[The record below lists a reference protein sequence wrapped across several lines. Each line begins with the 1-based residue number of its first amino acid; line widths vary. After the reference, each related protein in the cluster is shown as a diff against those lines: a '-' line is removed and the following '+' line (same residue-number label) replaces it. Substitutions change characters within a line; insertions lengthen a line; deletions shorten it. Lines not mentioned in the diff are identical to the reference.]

1 MRVGILR
8 RPGLASEAEV
18 LDRVHRV
25 LGPVELLDDVSVR
38 PQVCKILKIET
49 RSGEQSFV
57 KWYAEASDY
66 QRECDALSQYTPAL
80 GTDAPR
86 LIAEDE
92 ALQMVLISRVPGE
105 IATATQ
111 SHWDP
116 LIHYRAGELVRRLHE
131 ASPPVVSDQFV
142 RQSAQRFED
151 AASQLEGKVESSLLA
166 EARLFIARAMDISP
180 VALVPTHREN
190 HPRHWVVDPGGHV
203 RLIDFGMCEYDPWI
217 VDVFPLEQ
225 DYWRVDPQLRSAFLG
240 GYDRDIEDDDIA
252 LLRAH
257 HAVTA
262 LQALVSAT
270 ATGATKTQKI
280 RARDMFDRL
289 IGHTLF

>member
-57 KWYAEASDY
+57 KWYATASDY

-116 LIHYRAGELVRRLHE
+116 LIHYRAGELIRRLHE
-131 ASPPVVSDQFV
+131 ASPPVISDQFV

-217 VDVFPLEQ
+217 VDVFALEQ

>member
-92 ALQMVLISRVPGE
+92 ALQMVLISRVQGE

>member
-1 MRVGILR
+1 
-8 RPGLASEAEV
+8 
-18 LDRVHRV
+18 
-25 LGPVELLDDVSVR
+25 
-38 PQVCKILKIET
+38 VCKILKIET

-92 ALQMVLISRVPGE
+92 ALQMVLISRVQGE

>member
-38 PQVCKILKIET
+38 PQVCRILKIET

-217 VDVFPLEQ
+217 VDVFALEQ

>member
-38 PQVCKILKIET
+38 PQVCRILKIET

-57 KWYAEASDY
+57 KWYAAASDY

-116 LIHYRAGELVRRLHE
+116 LIHYRAGELIRRLHE
-131 ASPPVVSDQFV
+131 ASPPVISDQFV

-217 VDVFPLEQ
+217 VDVFALEQ

>member
-270 ATGATKTQKI
+270 ATGATKTQKV

>member
-217 VDVFPLEQ
+217 VDVFALEQ

>member
-8 RPGLASEAEV
+8 RPGLASEADV

-38 PQVCKILKIET
+38 PQVCRILKIET

>member
-1 MRVGILR
+1 
-8 RPGLASEAEV
+8 
-18 LDRVHRV
+18 
-25 LGPVELLDDVSVR
+25 
-38 PQVCKILKIET
+38 
-49 RSGEQSFV
+49 
-57 KWYAEASDY
+57 
-66 QRECDALSQYTPAL
+66 L

-217 VDVFPLEQ
+217 VDVFALEQ

>member
-1 MRVGILR
+1 MRLGTLR

-25 LGPVELLDDVSVR
+25 LGPVEILDDASVR
-38 PQVCKILKIET
+38 PQVCRILKVET

-57 KWYAEASDY
+57 KWCATASDY
-66 QRECDALSQYTPAL
+66 QRECDALTLYTPAL

-92 ALQMVLISRVPGE
+92 ALQMVLISQVPGE
-105 IATATQ
+105 SALSSDSQ
-111 SHWDP
+111 WDP
-116 LIHYRAGELVRRLHE
+116 LIHYRAGVLIRRLHE
-131 ASPPVVSDQFV
+131 AAPPVVSDQFV
-142 RQSAQRFED
+142 RQATQRFEQ
-151 AASQLEGKVESSLLA
+151 AASRLEGKVDSSLLA
-166 EARLFIARAMDISP
+166 EARLKVAGAMDVPQVS
-180 VALVPTHREN
+180 LVPTHQEN
-190 HPRHWVVDPGGHV
+190 HPRHWVIDPGGHV

-225 DYWRVDPQLRSAFLG
+225 DYWRVDPQLHIAFLE
-240 GYDRDIEDDDIA
+240 GYDREITANDLA

-262 LQALVSAT
+262 LQGLVSASMP
-270 ATGATKTQKI
+270 GATKGHKL